1 MPAYL
6 LVAALAAGAVA
17 QGGYYPPGRILIAAL
32 VAVALGLALRG
43 RPWSR
48 TDTWPLGAAG
58 AGLALWAVV
67 RAGSLP
73 AAVAFAGTVGC
84 FVAVPAVLARTG
96 PEERER
102 CADALLAVGALVAMT
117 AWVGVAWR
125 LPRFAVLVDGT
136 LWRGGSTLTYPNAT
150 AALLVPLAL
159 LALAR
164 RRAAVGYLL
173 LVGTGAALSRAGLLA
188 LLLGL
193 VTLAALRR
201 VMVRPLLGAAVA
213 VAALAPSFPAGASP
227 RPLWA
232 VAGLVAGAVVAL
244 GPRWT
249 LVLLLPLPLVGCGP
263 VASRI
268 SLASAGRTGAL
279 RAALDMV
286 SFAGTGTGRAEFFW
300 RTADGNGQL
309 AGYVHNEYVQI
320 LVELG
325 VVGAVLLLGVLA
337 ACVATVRAGRHFPH
351 RPGIRA
357 GAVAALVALAVHS
370 GFDFLW
376 HIAVLPL
383 LGALLIGL
391 AGPATREKPVVPTE
405 GEQP

>member
-1 MPAYL
+1 MPAYV
-6 LVAALAAGAVA
+6 LVAAMAAGAVA
-17 QGGYYPPGRILIAAL
+17 QGGYYPAGRILVAAL
-32 VAVALGLALRG
+32 VVVALALALRA
-43 RPWSR
+43 RPWAR
-48 TDTWPLGAAG
+48 TDAWPVGAAC

-67 RAGSLP
+67 RAGSVP
-73 AAVAFAGTVGC
+73 AAAAFAGTVGG
-84 FVAVPAVLARTG
+84 FVAVLVVLARTDPAG
-96 PEERER
+96 RER
-102 CADALLAVGALVAMT
+102 CADAVLATGALVAVV
-117 AWVGVAWR
+117 AWAGVAWR

-136 LWRGGSTLTYPNAT
+136 LWRGGSTLTYPNAA

-159 LALAR
+159 VALAR

-173 LVGTGAALSRAGLLA
+173 LVGVGAALSRAGFLA

-193 VTLAALRR
+193 ATLAVLAR
-201 VMVRPLLGAAVA
+201 VMLRPLLGAAVA
-213 VAALAPSFPAGASP
+213 VAGLAPSFPAGAPP

-232 VAGLVAGAVVAL
+232 VAGLLAGAVVAL

-249 LVLLLPLPLVGCGP
+249 LALLLPLPLVGCGP
-263 VASRI
+263 VAGRI

-286 SFAGTGTGRAEFFW
+286 SFTGTGTGRAEFFW
-300 RTADGNGQL
+300 STADGNGQL
-309 AGYVHNEYVQI
+309 ARYVHNEYVQL

-337 ACVATVRAGRHFPH
+337 ACVATIRAGRRFPH

-357 GAVAALVALAVHS
+357 GAIAALVALAVHS

-383 LGALLIGL
+383 LGALLLGL
-391 AGPATREKPVVPTE
+391 AGPATREKPTIPTE
-405 GEQP
+405 GE